1 MRVSVKREKEKKA
14 QDTRTETGE
23 RRQSRR
29 NWRPRKSRNVC
40 GVKGFKER
48 VGGFLLL
55 GKKRSKE
62 SNLPGKVT
70 LALQTGLWYHTESSL
85 GPVVD
90 GQAREQ

>member
-1 MRVSVKREKEKKA
+1 MSVKREKEKRA

-23 RRQSRR
+23 RRWSRR

-40 GVKGFKER
+40 GVREFKGR
-48 VGGFLLL
+48 VGVFLLL

-62 SNLPGKVT
+62 SNLLRKCT
-70 LALQTGLWYHTESSL
+70 LALQMGLWYHTESSV
-85 GPVVD
+85 GPVVN

>member
-1 MRVSVKREKEKKA
+1 MSVKRKKEKRA

-23 RRQSRR
+23 RRQGRR
-29 NWRPRKSRNVC
+29 NWRPRKSRNMC
-40 GVKGFKER
+40 GVRGFKER
-48 VGGFLLL
+48 VGVFLLL

-62 SNLPGKVT
+62 SNLLRKGT